1 MISDGSLVSLA
12 SLFIY
17 KTKLRFLLQP
27 DASYYICPVME
38 IILSPPLLYNSNLFW
53 KIDISSLASVMT
65 VILYLAIKVIEWRYI
80 PCMLGWYIHFKLS
93 SQWY

>member
-38 IILSPPLLYNSNLFW
+38 IILSPPLLYNSNLF
-53 KIDISSLASVMT
+53 
-65 VILYLAIKVIEWRYI
+65 
-80 PCMLGWYIHFKLS
+80 
-93 SQWY
+93 